1 MSFSGFEE
9 IVDLLLRNGA
19 NVNAVSLKGQ
29 TALKLAAL
37 NGNLDQIM
45 GLIDLKSIDSFLGQR
60 NIVDML
66 INYGVTIKQSDI
78 AKSNFFRKY
87 F

>member
-1 MSFSGFEE
+1 MFFSGFEE
-9 IVDLLLRNGA
+9 IVDMLLRNGA

-29 TALKLAAL
+29 TALKLAAV

-45 GLIDLKSIDSFLGQR
+45 GLIDSKSIDSFLGQR
-60 NIVDML
+60 NIVEML
-66 INYGVTIKQSDI
+66 IKYGVTIKQSDI
-78 AKSNFFRKY
+78 AKSNFFQKY